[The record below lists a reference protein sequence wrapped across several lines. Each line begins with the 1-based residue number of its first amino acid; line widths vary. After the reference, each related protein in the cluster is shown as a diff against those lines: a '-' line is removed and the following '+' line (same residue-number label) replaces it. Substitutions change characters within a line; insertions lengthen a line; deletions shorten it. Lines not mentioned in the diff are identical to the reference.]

1 MIKVVICLNGEKLE
15 NYDFS
20 GADYIVACDGGYNYL
35 RSFGIEPDFVLG
47 DFDSLGYLPDGA
59 IVYPC
64 DKDYTDGELGLLK
77 AKSLKADLVE
87 FICAGGK
94 RDDQFFANVGL
105 LEKACKL
112 GISATAVTNAGKIY
126 FTDSDIEINV
136 EIGQV
141 VSVYPLSFT
150 VVEKSEGL
158 KYPYC
163 DTKIN
168 RGDTLGISN
177 VATSDKVK
185 LSLKEGEIL
194 VFVNNNS
201 L

>member
-1 MIKVVICLNGEKLE
+1 MIKVVICLNGEKLD
-15 NYDFS
+15 NYDFC
-20 GADYIVACDGGYNYL
+20 GADYIIACDGGYSHL
-35 RSFGIEPDFVLG
+35 QSFGITPDFVLG
-47 DFDSLGYLPDGA
+47 DFDSLGYLPDNA

-77 AKSLKADLVE
+77 AKSLNADVVE

-105 LEKACKL
+105 LEKAYKL
-112 GISATAVTNAGKIY
+112 GISATIVTNAGKIY
-126 FTDSDIEINV
+126 FTDSDIEISV
-136 EIGQV
+136 EIGQII
-141 VSVYPLSFT
+141 SVYPLST
-150 VVEKSEGL
+150 TIVEKSFGL

-163 DTKIN
+163 DTEIC

-177 VATSDKVK
+177 VATSKKVK
-185 LSLKEGEIL
+185 LSLKKGEVL
-194 VFVNNNS
+194 VFVNNS

>member
-1 MIKVVICLNGEKLE
+1 MIKVVICLNGEKLK

-20 GADYIVACDGGYNYL
+20 DADYIIACDGGYSYL
-35 RSFGIEPDFVLG
+35 QSFGIDPDFVLG
-47 DFDSLGYLPDGA
+47 DFDSLGYFPDNA

-77 AKSLKADLVE
+77 AKSLQADTVE

-105 LEKACKL
+105 LEKAYKL
-112 GISATAVTNAGKIY
+112 GISATVVTNAGKIY
-126 FTDSDIEINV
+126 FNDSDIEINV
-136 EIGQV
+136 EIGQII
-141 VSVYPLSFT
+141 SVYPLST
-150 VVEKSEGL
+150 AIVEKSYGL

-163 DTKIN
+163 NTKIC

-177 VATSDKVK
+177 VATTNKVK
-185 LSLKEGEIL
+185 LSIKEGEVL
-194 VFVNNNS
+194 VFVNNS